1 MTMQIQTLKKHL
13 VVLCVV
19 VAPLLL
25 IACNTNGERAS
36 SGTQPVANQPPILEV
51 ISASHEKDKL
61 HIMLVEAGGKKIGH
75 FTAVIDPTQHS
86 SIKQGSR
93 VRIAGDYAESEPVQI
108 VNIRHIQH
116 APNSDKTQC
125 EASKDNRWIPQGK
138 AQLPACVTTY
148 TDGGKSCSASSQCQ
162 GDCLVSAPNAP
173 AFCAK
178 TNSQFG
184 CRATIEAVQAGQ
196 GILCVD

>member
-1 MTMQIQTLKKHL
+1 MKNHLKPCTLPFTTTI
-13 VVLCVV
+13 
-19 VAPLLL
+19 ALLL
-25 IACNTNGERAS
+25 AACHANGER
-36 SGTQPVANQPPILEV
+36 VANPATPLSTKHPPTLEV
-51 ISASHEKDKL
+51 ISTSYEKDIQ
-61 HIMLVEAGGKKIGH
+61 HIMLVEAGGKKIGR
-75 FTAVIDPTQHS
+75 FTAVTNPTQHGA
-86 SIKQGSR
+86 IKQGSR

-108 VNIRHIQH
+108 VNIRRIQRM
-116 APNSDKTQC
+116 PNPDKTQC
-125 EASKDNRWIPQGK
+125 EASKGNRWIPQGM
-138 AQLPACVTTY
+138 AQLPACVSTY
-148 TDGGKSCSASSQCQ
+148 TDGGKSCTASSQCQ